1 MIVVISPSKS
11 LDFESKTGTGKYT
24 QPVFLKEATK
34 INAYLK
40 KLKPADLIKL
50 QSVSAKLAEL
60 NTERNLLWETP
71 FTPENAR
78 QAVLAFNGDVYQ
90 GMNAS
95 AFTEEELDITQK
107 KIRILS
113 GLYGLLKPLD
123 LIRPYRL
130 EMGTKL
136 RFGQYRDLYHF
147 WKGKITAAINQEFKN
162 SGDPLINLASQ
173 EYFKA
178 IDPERIKGEVITPVF
193 KDYKDGQYKVISFF
207 AKKAR
212 GLMCRFIV
220 TNNLSDPENLKA
232 FDLEGYHFNNHL
244 TKGSNWVF
252 TRDR

>member
-1 MIVVISPSKS
+1 
-11 LDFESKTGTGKYT
+11 
-24 QPVFLKEATK
+24 
-34 INAYLK
+34 
-40 KLKPADLIKL
+40 
-50 QSVSAKLAEL
+50 
-60 NTERNLLWETP
+60 
-71 FTPENAR
+71 
-78 QAVLAFNGDVYQ
+78 
-90 GMNAS
+90 
-95 AFTEEELDITQK
+95 
-107 KIRILS
+107 
-113 GLYGLLKPLD
+113 
-123 LIRPYRL
+123 
-130 EMGTKL
+130 MGTKL

-147 WKGKITAAINQEFKN
+147 WKGKITAAINQEFKI